1 MSVSKAYG
9 VITKEDTTKG
19 GKSAHEV
26 RFESDWRLDSI
37 DIGRARD
44 DHWANSTSRHDG
56 GMVVCTVWMRK
67 MVLCT

>member
-1 MSVSKAYG
+1 MSVGKAYG
-9 VITKEDTTKG
+9 VITKEDTAKG

-26 RFESDWRLDSI
+26 RFESDWRLDPI

-56 GMVVCTVWMRK
+56 GRVMCIVWMRK
-67 MVLCT
+67 RVLCT